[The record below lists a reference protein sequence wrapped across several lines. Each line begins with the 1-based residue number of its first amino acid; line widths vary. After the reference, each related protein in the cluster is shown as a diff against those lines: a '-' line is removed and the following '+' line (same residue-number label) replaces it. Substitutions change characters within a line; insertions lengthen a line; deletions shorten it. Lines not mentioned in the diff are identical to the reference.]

1 MYKKELIRQMYEL
14 LNMFE
19 KAIIDDEEKL
29 SMLNEEILN
38 NQTNISKLQSIC
50 DAQQDKLYY
59 LEDKLNKQKE
69 KNEKIARIL
78 MED

>member
-1 MYKKELIRQMYEL
+1 MYKKELIKQMYEL
-14 LNMFE
+14 LNTFE
-19 KAIIDDEEKL
+19 HVIQDEEEKF
-29 SMLNEEILN
+29 SILNTEVIN

-69 KNEKIARIL
+69 KNDKIARIL
-78 MED
+78 IED

>member
-14 LNMFE
+14 LNTFE

-29 SMLNEEILN
+29 SMLNEE
-38 NQTNISKLQSIC
+38 ISKLQSIC

-78 MED
+78 MGD

>member
-14 LNMFE
+14 LNTFE
-19 KAIIDDEEKL
+19 KAMVDDEEKL

>member
-14 LNMFE
+14 LNTFE
-19 KAIIDDEEKL
+19 KTITDDEAKL
-29 SMLNEEILN
+29 SILNEEIF
-38 NQTNISKLQSIC
+38 KLQSIC

-59 LEDKLNKQKE
+59 LEDRLNKQKE

>member
-14 LNMFE
+14 LNAFE

>member
-1 MYKKELIRQMYEL
+1 MYKKELIKQMYEL
-14 LNMFE
+14 LNTFE
-19 KAIIDDEEKL
+19 HVIQDEEEKF
-29 SMLNEEILN
+29 SILNTEVIN

-59 LEDKLNKQKE
+59 LEDQLNKQKE

-78 MED
+78 MGD

>member
-1 MYKKELIRQMYEL
+1 MYKKELIKQMYEL
-14 LNMFE
+14 LNTFE
-19 KAIIDDEEKL
+19 HVIQDEEEKF
-29 SMLNEEILN
+29 SILNTEVNN

-59 LEDKLNKQKE
+59 LEDQLNKQKE

-78 MED
+78 MGD